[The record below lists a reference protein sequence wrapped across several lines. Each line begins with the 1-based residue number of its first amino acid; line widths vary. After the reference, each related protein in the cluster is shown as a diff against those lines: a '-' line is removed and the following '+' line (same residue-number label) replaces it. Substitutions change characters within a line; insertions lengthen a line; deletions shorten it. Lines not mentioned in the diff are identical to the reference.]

1 MATGGSMSLMSDGA
15 LAIVRLSGGWGGT
28 LSVGMHNP
36 PMESC
41 DMRSS
46 QSLPLIDWVASDTV
60 DERVDFDC
68 CDGAVGGTVELG
80 SRTCL
85 L

>member
-1 MATGGSMSLMSDGA
+1 MSLMSDGA

-36 PMESC
+36 PIESC

-68 CDGAVGGTVELG
+68 CDGTVGGVVELG
-80 SRTCL
+80 SRTFL
-85 L
+85 

>member
-1 MATGGSMSLMSDGA
+1 MSLMSDGA

-68 CDGAVGGTVELG
+68 CDGAVGGVVELG
-80 SRTCL
+80 SRIFL

>member
-1 MATGGSMSLMSDGA
+1 MSLMSDGA

-36 PMESC
+36 PIESC

-68 CDGAVGGTVELG
+68 CDGAVGGVVELG
-80 SRTCL
+80 SRTFL

>member
-1 MATGGSMSLMSDGA
+1 MSLMSDGA

-36 PMESC
+36 PIESC

-68 CDGAVGGTVELG
+68 CDEAVGGVVELG
-80 SRTCL
+80 SRTFL

>member
-1 MATGGSMSLMSDGA
+1 MSLMSDGA

-36 PMESC
+36 PIESC

-68 CDGAVGGTVELG
+68 CDGAVGGMVELG
-80 SRTCL
+80 SRTFL

>member
-1 MATGGSMSLMSDGA
+1 MSLMSDGA

-46 QSLPLIDWVASDTV
+46 QSLPLIDWVASDTI

-68 CDGAVGGTVELG
+68 CDGAVGGVVELG
-80 SRTCL
+80 SRTFL

>member
-1 MATGGSMSLMSDGA
+1 MSLMSDGA
-15 LAIVRLSGGWGGT
+15 PAIVRLSGGWGGT

-41 DMRSS
+41 DMKSS
-46 QSLPLIDWVASDTV
+46 QPLPFISWVASDTV
-60 DERVDFDC
+60 DERVDVDC
-68 CDGAVGGTVELG
+68 CDGAVGGVELWLAELG
-80 SRTCL
+80 SKTFL

>member
-1 MATGGSMSLMSDGA
+1 MSLMSDGA
-15 LAIVRLSGGWGGT
+15 FAIVRLSGGWGGT

-36 PMESC
+36 PIESC

-46 QSLPLIDWVASDTV
+46 QYLPLIDWVASDTV

-68 CDGAVGGTVELG
+68 CDGAVGGVVELG
-80 SRTCL
+80 SRTFL
-85 L
+85 